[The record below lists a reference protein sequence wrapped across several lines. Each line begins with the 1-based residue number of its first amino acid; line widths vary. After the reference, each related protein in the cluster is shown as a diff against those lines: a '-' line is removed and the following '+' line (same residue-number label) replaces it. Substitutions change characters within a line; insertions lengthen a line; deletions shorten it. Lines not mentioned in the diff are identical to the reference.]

1 MFKLGF
7 YCLPVTIENL
17 NLQQQYRYED
27 INILSKQYPVLFDAI
42 SGTLQGHDTSV
53 LLIFPALLKYQ
64 YFLF

>member
-7 YCLPVTIENL
+7 YCLSVTIEDL

-27 INILSKQYPVLFDAI
+27 INISSTQYLVLLDAI
-42 SGTLQGHDTSV
+42 SGTLQAHDTSV
-53 LLIFPALLKYQ
+53 FLIFPALLKYQ